1 MENPRHMATILF
13 PTDFSPNADHAL
25 EYLLPLADKLQAK
38 VVLLHVFSIPTPQ
51 TENPIYAWEEQVKL
65 KESLVMAELKTTK
78 EQISH
83 KYPRLEVEC
92 VPRFGFTVPAILLT
106 AQEYN
111 ADWIIMGTKGAS
123 GIKRVLLG
131 SNTAQVISRATCP
144 VLAVPKTEVFHGIKR
159 IIYATNYEHDEIL
172 AIYKLSKLADLFNA
186 EIQVVHIF
194 TEKEHMD
201 PERYRKF
208 EEDVRATVQSDA
220 ITFKLIP
227 HTDLKA
233 GLEELMTYTRAD
245 LLAMSPHKRGFL
257 DRLFHPSQTQS
268 MAYHTHTP
276 LLAVPGV

>member
-1 MENPRHMATILF
+1 MATILF
-13 PTDFSPNADHAL
+13 PTDFSAPADHAL
-25 EYLLPLADKLQAK
+25 EYLLPMADKLEAK

-65 KESLVMAELKTTK
+65 KESMVLTELEAIQ
-78 EQISH
+78 EQI
-83 KYPRLEVEC
+83 KKRYPNMEVEC

-106 AQEYN
+106 CQEYK
-111 ADWIIMGTKGAS
+111 ADWVVMGTKGAS
-123 GIKRVLLG
+123 GIKRILLG
-131 SNTAQVISRATCP
+131 SNAAQVISRATCP
-144 VLAVPKTEVFHGIKR
+144 VLAVPKTETFHGIKR

-172 AIYKLSKLADLFNA
+172 AIYKLCKLASLFNA
-186 EIQVVHIF
+186 EVQVVHIF
-194 TEKEHMD
+194 TEKEKMD

-208 EEDVRATVQSDA
+208 EEDVRATVQTDA

-227 HTDLKA
+227 HTDLQA

-268 MAYHTHTP
+268 MAYHTRTP